1 MKKKIIALALCVIT
15 ISTAFLG
22 CGKSEDKETEK
33 VSKTHEKSEVKSD
46 KKSEE
51 KEEEI
56 KFLWEKGQKADF
68 SYDFTVDECEN
79 GYRIENDNTEGDLK
93 IYYEGSTNFLTRLFL
108 SDELPDGI
116 IDIKT
121 SDVNFDGFTDIIIL
135 GYKDDKLYPWVFLGE
150 ENLAYSEEEPD
161 CTVFYVRDYISGAI
175 ISYFGE
181 SYTSTDIIDYLT
193 DGKKNGEFNDYQEAY
208 KTVINFWESV
218 SPGGKDYDLI
228 WFDED
233 SVPELVVDSS
243 GYAMT
248 MYAFNDGK
256 LNAPMVDWAYGA
268 GGNHGYEYS
277 EYNNCIRNYNTD
289 YAGAIMNIGFARI
302 MDNKLDWYCG
312 VVETYFD
319 DKNGNGS
326 PDEDEYCED
335 GPVDVTYECYTDE
348 DIPEAELE
356 AEADRLNGLDYE
368 EMFGKKSASQI
379 MEELGVP
386 AYEVTRID
394 EKSFNALGKSYSIEQ
409 DKDESGK
416 LKVTLSEG
424 ENLVESTYSGECA
437 KFYLFERPDDKAFL
451 YMFVRDE
458 DQSSLYI
465 YNLNLS
471 WLNEPGEFD
480 SDFSLYNGDITDAA
494 GFKLQAHNDVLVD
507 TAIQQSFCISEAG
520 TPIAE
525 DVNAYFITKDSLED
539 GAEISDMGDKII
551 ITKDFS
557 CYSTKDLDDNYV
569 YGDEQTE
576 FKSGAEFYLYKY
588 VYQYGFSYD
597 IYLVNEDGD
606 MIQFKLYSE
615 DGIIDKSRSL
625 IGFGGELYVTDLK
638 LAE

>member
-181 SYTSTDIIDYLT
+181 SYTSTDIIEYLT
-193 DGKKNGEFNDYQEAY
+193 NGKKNGEFNDYQEAY
-208 KTVINFWESV
+208 KSVINFWESI
-218 SPGGKDYDLI
+218 SPGEKNYDLI
-228 WFDED
+228 YFDED
-233 SVPELVVDSS
+233 SVPELVVDNT
-243 GYAMT
+243 GYGMT
-248 MYAFNDGK
+248 MYTFKDGK

-289 YAGAIMNIGFARI
+289 YAGAIMYISFATI
-302 MDNKLDWYCG
+302 MDNKLVWNYSIVD
-312 VVETYFD
+312 TFFD

-326 PDEDEYCED
+326 PDEDEYCDE
-335 GPVDVTYECYTDE
+335 GPVDTTYECYTD
-348 DIPEAELE
+348 DISEAELE
-356 AEADRLNGLDYE
+356 AEAERLDGLNYE
-368 EMFGKKSASQI
+368 EMYGSKSASQI

-394 EKSFNALGKSYSIEQ
+394 KKSFKSLGKSYSIEQ
-409 DKDESGK
+409 KEDKSGK

-424 ENLVESTYSGECA
+424 KNSVESTYSGDSA
-437 KFYLFERPDDKAFL
+437 KFYLFERPDDKAYL
-451 YMFVRDE
+451 YMFVRDD
-458 DQSSLYI
+458 DQSNLYI

-471 WLNEPGEFD
+471 YLNEPKEFD
-480 SDFSLYNGDITDAA
+480 SDFSLYNGDITDASE
-494 GFKLQAHNDVLVD
+494 FMLQAHNDVLVD
-507 TAIQQSFCISEAG
+507 TAVQQSFCISEAG
-520 TPIAE
+520 DPIAK
-525 DVNAYFITKDSLED
+525 DINAYFITKDSLED
-539 GAEISDMGDKII
+539 GAKISDKGDKII

-557 CYSTKDLDDNYV
+557 CYSTKNLDDNYV
-569 YGDEQTE
+569 YGDEPTE
-576 FKSGAEFYLYKY
+576 FKSGEEFYLYRF
-588 VYQYGFSYD
+588 VYQFGFSYD

-606 MIQFKLYSE
+606 MIQFEMFSK